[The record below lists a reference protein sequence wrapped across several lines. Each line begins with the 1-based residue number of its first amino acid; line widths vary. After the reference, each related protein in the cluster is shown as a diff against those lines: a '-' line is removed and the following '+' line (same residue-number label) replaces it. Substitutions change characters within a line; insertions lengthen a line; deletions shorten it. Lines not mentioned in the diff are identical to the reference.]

1 MSEKKRFTKFNQQH
15 QKRDKL
21 FRDNLVDIY
30 LRLKMKK
37 ERDSNDQTVN
47 SYIDEKEELS
57 S

>member
-57 S
+57 

>member
-21 FRDNLVDIY
+21 LRVNLVDIY

-47 SYIDEKEELS
+47 SYIDEKEELI
-57 S
+57 